1 MNYGDLIQ
9 FDPIETVIHLR
20 QADQAVL
27 ARQLV
32 QTYVISD
39 EMADRLAKLV
49 IPQLQFDEPADNKGL
64 LVVGNY
70 GTGKSHLMSVLSSL
84 AEYPELADA
93 LSHPVVAAAA
103 GRIAGRF
110 KVVRT
115 EIGATTMALR
125 EIIAA
130 ELEEHLAKLG
140 VEFSF
145 PESGSVTGNKR
156 TFEELMAAFHQH
168 YPDHGLL
175 MVVDELLDYLRT
187 RKDQELIL
195 DLSFLR
201 EVGEVCKD
209 LRFRFVAG
217 VQEAIF
223 DSPRFAFV
231 ADNVRRVK
239 DRFEQ
244 VLIAR
249 RDVKFVV
256 AQRLLKK
263 SAEQQSRIRD
273 YLTPFARCYGTMNER
288 MEEFVTLFP
297 VHPDYIDTFERIT
310 VVEKREVL
318 KTLSLAMRGLLG
330 QEVPTDHPGLIAYD
344 RYWAS
349 LCDNAS
355 FRSVPEIKSVIDC
368 SQVLE
373 ARLQQAFTRPAYR
386 PMALR
391 IIHALSIHRLTHH
404 DIYAPLGATAR
415 ELRDSLC
422 LYQPGIEEMGG
433 DPADDLHTQVETVL
447 KEIHKTVSG
456 QFISSNPQNRQFYL
470 DLKKTDDFDAYI
482 EKRAETLE
490 PAQLDRYYYEA
501 LRRVTEHTDL
511 PTYVTGFRI
520 WQHEL
525 EWRERKAS
533 RLGYLFFGA
542 PNERSTAAP
551 PRDFYLYFIQPFDP
565 PRYKK
570 EKKPDEVFFHLT
582 GADDAFR
589 QAVRFYA
596 ASLELASVSSGSAK
610 ATYEAKAN
618 GYLKRLVS
626 WLQEHMT
633 TAFEIDYQGR
643 RKSLEEWAKGHS
655 LRELSGI
662 KNEERINFRDLVNV
676 MAGICLSTH
685 FADQSPDYPRFSVL
699 VTSTNRK
706 QAAQEALR
714 GLASGTRTRQATA
727 ILDALEVLDGGRL
740 DVSRSRYARYVLE
753 VLNRKPSGQVTNRS
767 ELVQDEW
774 GVEYLGLGSIR
785 LEMEWVAV
793 VFGTLVQAGELA
805 LTLAGKKFDAGNLSE
820 LAACPVDDL
829 IAFKHLERPRE
840 WDMAAL
846 KALFE
851 MLGITP
857 GLAQLVAQGKP
868 EPIQE
873 LQAKVTAQVERLV
886 QASHR
891 VREGLPFWGQT
902 LLTGAVVADLRSR
915 MDETKTFLE
924 TLQLLNTPGK
934 LKNLRQ
940 NAQQIRSRQDEGFSA
955 LVEVET
961 LYQLVSSLGDLTAYL
976 TTAEAVLP
984 SEHPWGGKVRE
995 VRSELLVRLGDA
1007 KKRAAPDFSQKSRH
1021 KLLELKT
1028 GYGAVY
1034 GSLHTRDRLGV
1045 NEEKRA
1051 TALKSDPRLER
1062 LKRLATIE
1070 LMPASQLTSFQNRL
1084 AGLTACHRLT
1094 PKELEAHPVCPHC
1107 GYKPNAEPSAP
1118 PAESR
1123 LSKLAE
1129 ELDALVEGWTR
1140 TLLENLSDPTIQENL
1155 SLLKPEARNL
1165 VDGFLARRQLPE
1177 PLDHEFIHAVREVLS
1192 GLEKLTVNDQQL
1204 KQVLLG
1210 GGSPATV
1217 EELKERFERF
1227 LEGLVRGKERGKVRI
1242 VLE

>member
-1 MNYGDLIQ
+1 MKYGDLIQ
-9 FDPIETVIHLR
+9 FDPIETVIHLHH
-20 QADQAVL
+20 ADQASV

-32 QTYVISD
+32 QSYVISD
-39 EMADRLAKLV
+39 EMADRLARHV
-49 IPQLQFDEPADNKGL
+49 IPQLQFDEPADNMGL

-93 LSHPVVAAAA
+93 ISHPVVAAAA

-110 KVVRT
+110 KVIRI
-115 EIGATTMALR
+115 EIGAITMSLR
-125 EIIAA
+125 EILVA
-130 ELEEHLAKLG
+130 ELEEHLEKFG
-140 VEFSF
+140 VAFTF
-145 PESGSVTGNKR
+145 PDVGSITNNKR
-156 TFEELMAAFHQH
+156 AFEEMMVAFHQH

-175 MVVDELLDYLRT
+175 VVVDELLEYLRS
-187 RKDQELIL
+187 RRDQALVL
-195 DLSFLR
+195 DLGLLR

-217 VQEAIF
+217 VQVSIF
-223 DSPRFAFV
+223 DDPRFAHV
-231 ADNVRRVK
+231 AENMRRVK

-263 SAEQQSRIRD
+263 NIEQQSRIRD
-273 YLTPFARCYGTMNER
+273 YLVPFARCYGTMNER
-288 MEEFVTLFP
+288 MEEFVALFP

-310 VVEKREVL
+310 VAEKREVL
-318 KTLSLAMRGLLG
+318 KTLSLAMKNLLE
-330 QEVPTDHPGLIAYD
+330 QELPGDHPGLIAYD
-344 RYWAS
+344 RYWTS
-349 LCDNAS
+349 LVENAS

-373 ARLQQAFTRPAYR
+373 ARIQQAFTRPSYR

-404 DIYAPLGATAR
+404 DIYTPLGATAQ
-415 ELRDSLC
+415 ELRDTLC

-433 DPADDLHTQVETVL
+433 NPADDLLSQVETVL

-456 QFISSNPQNRQFYL
+456 QFISANPQNRQFYL
-470 DLKKTDDFDAYI
+470 DLKKVDDFDAYI
-482 EKRAETLE
+482 EKRSETLE

-501 LRRVTEHTDL
+501 LRRVMEHTDL
-511 PTYVTGFRI
+511 PTYVTGFNI

-551 PRDFYLYFIQPFDP
+551 PRDFYIYFIQPFDP

-570 EKKPDEVFFHLT
+570 EKKPEEVFFHLS
-582 GADDAFR
+582 GMDDAFR
-589 QAVRFYA
+589 QAVRCYA

-610 ATYEAKAN
+610 ATYESKAN
-618 GYLKRLVS
+618 GYLRDLVK
-626 WLQEHMT
+626 WLDERMT

-643 RKSLEEWAKGHS
+643 RKSMEDWGKGHS
-655 LRELSGI
+655 FRALSGI
-662 KNEERINFRDLVNV
+662 RNDERINFRDRVNV
-676 MAGICLSTH
+676 MAGICLGSY
-685 FADQSPDYPRFSVL
+685 FADQSPDYPHFSVL
-699 VTSTNRK
+699 VTSANRK

-714 GLASGTRTRQATA
+714 GLASGNRTRQATA
-727 ILDALEVLDGGRL
+727 ILDALEMLEGGQLDL
-740 DVSRSRYARYVLE
+740 SRSRYARYVLE
-753 VLNRKPSGQVTNRS
+753 VVNKKPLGQVTNRS
-767 ELVQDEW
+767 EIIQDEW

-785 LEMEWVAV
+785 LEMEWCV
-793 VFGTLVQAGELA
+793 VTLGALVHAGELII
-805 LTLAGKKFDAGNLSE
+805 TLAGKKFDAGNLNE

-829 IAFKHLERPRE
+829 VAFKHIERPRE
-840 WDMAAL
+840 WDLLAI

-851 MLGITP
+851 LLGITP

-873 LQAKVTAQVERLV
+873 LQVKVTAHVERLV
-886 QASHR
+886 RASHR
-891 VREGLPFWGQT
+891 VQQGMPFWGQT
-902 LLTGAVVADLRSR
+902 LLTGAVVADLRAR
-915 MDETKTFLE
+915 MDETKSFLE

-934 LKNLRQ
+934 LKNIRL
-940 NAQQIRSRQDEGFSA
+940 NAQQIRSREAGLTA
-955 LVEVET
+955 LAEVET
-961 LYQLVSSLGDLTAYL
+961 LYQLVSDLGDMAAHL

-984 SEHPWGGKVRE
+984 SDHPWVAKVRE
-995 VRSELLVRLGDA
+995 VRSDLLGRMGDP
-1007 KKRAAPDFSQKSRH
+1007 KKRSASEFAQKARH
-1021 KLLELKT
+1021 KLMELKN
-1028 GYGAVY
+1028 GYAAVY

-1051 TALKSDPRLER
+1051 IALKSDPRLER

-1070 LMPASQLTSFQNRL
+1070 LMPASQLAAFQNRL
-1084 AGLTACHRLT
+1084 AGLLTCHRLT
-1094 PKELEAHPVCPHC
+1094 QKDLETHPVCPHC
-1107 GYKPNAEPSAP
+1107 AYKPNAESSGPSS
-1118 PAESR
+1118 ETR
-1123 LSKLAE
+1123 LKKLAE
-1129 ELDALVEGWTR
+1129 ELDGMMEGWTR
-1140 TLLENLSDPTIQENL
+1140 TLLDNLKDPTIEENL
-1155 SLLKPEARNL
+1155 SLLKPEARQMVNH
-1165 VDGFLARRQLPE
+1165 FLAQEQLPDT
-1177 PLDHEFIHAVREVLS
+1177 LDHDFIHAVREILS
-1192 GLEKLTVNDQQL
+1192 GLEKITVSDQHL
-1204 KQVLLG
+1204 RDALLG

-1217 EELKERFERF
+1217 KELRERFEQF
-1227 LEGLVRGKERGKVRI
+1227 IEELVKGKVRDKVRI